1 MNPGLSRRF
10 KIEDAFN
17 FEDFTEEEL
26 ARILDLKLK
35 KQDLDA
41 TDPAKKVAIE
51 QLTRMKM
58 RPNFG
63 NAGEVENL
71 ITQAKTRALER
82 RNKLPASERPS
93 DIVFTPEDFDPDF
106 DRESKA
112 IANLVKLFE
121 DIIGHE
127 SILQKL
133 SNYQQIASVCRL
145 RDLDPRDQIPMI
157 FIFTGPPG
165 RCQMKMSG

>member
-51 QLTRMKM
+51 HLARMKM

-71 ITQAKTRALER
+71 ITQAKTRVLER
-82 RNKLPASERPS
+82 RNKLSASERPS

-106 DRESKA
+106 NREAKA
-112 IANLVKLFE
+112 AANLAKLFE

-127 SILQKL
+127 SVLQRL
-133 SNYQQIASVCRL
+133 SNYQQMASVCRL
-145 RDLDPRDQIPMI
+145 RDLDPRDQIPMN
-157 FIFTGPPG
+157 FVFTGPPG
-165 RCQMKMSG
+165 RRQMKMSE